1 MSVKDKFSEIEIL
14 QMEELTK
21 ELLKINQELNAMV
34 IGFDAKLKNE
44 EAKVRR
50 LEAIL
55 RDNGIVVK
63 PVFKTDNGMDMIKST
78 IEI

>member
-1 MSVKDKFSEIEIL
+1 MSVYDKFSEVEIL
-14 QMEELTK
+14 QMEELIK
-21 ELLKINQELNAMV
+21 ELLKINEELNAMV

-50 LEAIL
+50 LTAIL
-55 RDNGIVVK
+55 NQNGIVVK
-63 PVFKTDNGMDMIKST
+63 EVYKTNDGMDMIKST

>member
-1 MSVKDKFSEIEIL
+1 MSKFSEEETL
-14 QMEELTK
+14 QMEDLIR
-21 ELLKINQELNAMV
+21 ELLKINEELNAMV

-50 LEAIL
+50 LETIL

-63 PVFKTDNGMDMIKST
+63 EVWKTDNGMDMIKST
-78 IEI
+78 IDI

>member
-1 MSVKDKFSEIEIL
+1 MSKFSEEEIL
-14 QMEELTK
+14 QMEDLIR
-21 ELLKINQELNAMV
+21 ELLKINEELNAMV

-50 LEAIL
+50 LETIL

-63 PVFKTDNGMDMIKST
+63 PVFKTNTGMDMIKST
-78 IEI
+78 IDI

>member
-1 MSVKDKFSEIEIL
+1 MSKFSEEETL
-14 QMEELTK
+14 QMEDLIR
-21 ELLKINQELNAMV
+21 ELLKINEELNAMV

-50 LEAIL
+50 LETIL

-63 PVFKTDNGMDMIKST
+63 PVFKTNTGMDMIKST
-78 IEI
+78 IDI